1 MPCQDGRFW
10 PTMVCVSQS
19 LKWTE
24 IVTDVP
30 DALEVDCPTAQ
41 ARIAAA
47 DHQSLLLDC
56 REQDEYDLV
65 HVADSTLLP
74 MSQLASRVDELDPY
88 RGQEILVLC
97 HHGMRSLQV
106 ATWLREQGFANARS
120 ISGGIDA
127 WACQVDTSLVR
138 Y

>member
-1 MPCQDGRFW
+1 MRRGQFSPRWFVFLSN
-10 PTMVCVSQS
+10 P
-19 LKWTE
+19 KWIE
-24 IVTDVP
+24 IVTETP
-30 DALEVDCPTAQ
+30 DALEVDCLTAHSQ
-41 ARIAAA
+41 IST
-47 DHQSLLLDC
+47 DGHQGLLLDC

-65 HVADSTLLP
+65 HLPQATLLP

-88 RGQEILVLC
+88 REQEILVLC

-106 ATWLREQGFANARS
+106 ATWLREQGFSNARS
-120 ISGGIDA
+120 VAGGIDA